1 MMSKKLSFTDQIK
14 KLDLLTKK
22 AKLREKSTNIVDK
35 IGVVT
40 IYSSAIDFALIQAG
54 RLLEQIILKKQL
66 STGTPTFKPHEDD
79 WFFDQQIRSRKII
92 TEIKKCLP
100 FTTTKSEEEDIVKNI
115 NELGK
120 EFLKESDKFLTLRN
134 KLMHHLF
141 SPKYDLNKILLTTEK
156 TILQYHKVID
166 TYKNFTQV
174 VYPYRFS
181 DKEIKYF
188 YGSS

>member
-66 STGTPTFKPHEDD
+66 LIQPH
-79 WFFDQQIRSRKII
+79 
-92 TEIKKCLP
+92 
-100 FTTTKSEEEDIVKNI
+100 
-115 NELGK
+115 
-120 EFLKESDKFLTLRN
+120 
-134 KLMHHLF
+134 
-141 SPKYDLNKILLTTEK
+141 
-156 TILQYHKVID
+156 
-166 TYKNFTQV
+166 
-174 VYPYRFS
+174 
-181 DKEIKYF
+181 
-188 YGSS
+188 